1 MIHCVVR
8 TGDTCEGVADRKVF
22 LTIYGDL
29 GETGMQTQQVRAT
42 AKAPPQ
48 RAAGWWMSCRLSC
61 RQKASSTS
69 SSVSAGWPRT
79 EAMVSS
85 QTVQHTRHQHHP
97 EGPAP
102 GWHLEY
108 INVIDETMGQNFRFP
123 CDPWLAKH
131 VDDGPIM
138 RELACANNYILVFS
152 DKTNELTSDPD
163 VGW

>member
-1 MIHCVVR
+1 
-8 TGDTCEGVADRKVF
+8 
-22 LTIYGDL
+22 
-29 GETGMQTQQVRAT
+29 
-42 AKAPPQ
+42 
-48 RAAGWWMSCRLSC
+48 MSCRLSC

-97 EGPAP
+97 EGTGTDANLFQIVFGNYRDTGTLALKEGGPAP

-163 VGW
+163 VG

>member
-8 TGDTCEGVADRKVF
+8 TGDTCKGVADRNVF
-22 LTIYGDL
+22 LTIYRDL
-29 GETGMQTQQVRAT
+29 GDTGMQTQQVRAT
-42 AKAPPQ
+42 AKSLKDATPE
-48 RAAGWWMSCRLSC
+48 SCRLSC

-85 QTVQHTRHQHHP
+85 QTVQHTRHQHNP

-123 CDPWLAKH
+123 YDPWLAKH

-163 VGW
+163 VG